1 MLTQDFKNIF
11 RDYLAHE
18 RQYSKETI
26 KAYLT
31 DLDSFQAFTVDAGI
45 DELDQ
50 VTYRDIR
57 IYLGNL
63 QREGLSRKSIS
74 RHLSSLRS
82 AYNLMLD
89 RGLVSENPFN
99 YVKTAKTGIKLP
111 DFFYESEI
119 QTLFDSVQGTDPIS
133 LRNKALLEFFY
144 GTGARVSEVRDLQL
158 GQVDLTAD
166 MVLLHGKGQKDRY
179 VPIGSF
185 CHDAL
190 TDYFENG
197 RGQLMAKSQF
207 NTKEHTFAFVNYK
220 GEQLTS
226 QGIAYILDQI
236 VKQSAT
242 TLSIHPHK
250 LRHSFATHLLN
261 NGADIRTVQELLG
274 HASLSTTQIYTHLSK
289 EKLRDNYLQFH
300 PHAKQKKER
309 LQD

>member
-1 MLTQDFKNIF
+1 MPKDDIKSLFS
-11 RDYLAHE
+11 DYLTHE
-18 RQYSKETI
+18 RQYSPETI
-26 KAYLT
+26 KAYMA
-31 DLDSFQAFTVDAGI
+31 DLDNFQAFMKDAGI
-45 DELDQ
+45 AQLDQ
-50 VTYRDIR
+50 VAYRDIR

-63 QREGLSRKSIS
+63 QRGGLSRKSIS

-82 AYNLMLD
+82 AYNLLLD
-89 RGLVSENPFN
+89 RELVSENPFN
-99 YVKTAKTGIKLP
+99 YVKTAKTGLKLP

-119 QTLFDSVQGTDPIS
+119 QSLFDSVQGSDPIA
-133 LRNKALLEFFY
+133 LRNRALLEFLY
-144 GTGARVSEVRDLQL
+144 GTGARVSEVRDLAIN
-158 GQVDLTAD
+158 QVDLTAD
-166 MVLLHGKGQKDRY
+166 MVLLRGKGNKDRY

-190 TDYFENG
+190 VDYLENG
-197 RGQLMAKSQF
+197 RSQLMAKGHYED
-207 NTKEHTFAFVNYK
+207 NEHVFLFVNYK

-236 VKQSAT
+236 VKNSAT

-300 PHAKQKKER
+300 PHAKQKKEHPK
-309 LQD
+309 D